1 MVKNFFI
8 SFFLLAMPIF
18 LTAQDSTISDT
29 NNLPTL
35 LDPPIVT
42 YFKKGSNILDSFKTD
57 SLREILW
64 GPFKFPGIEKQ
75 LPTDGSYEKLDYNQ
89 IVKYKRVN
97 PNKPWFLISFLSIL
111 GLLLAIKLSYLKQ
124 VLGLIK
130 APFNKTYFREHLD
143 SLQTDL
149 STFNFLQILLKSA
162 VFTQLLYLC
171 INPNLNYLIKTDS
184 TGINFFI
191 LLGIVFTY
199 FSLEKVLRNV
209 FSNLTLISQ
218 FNKNVFLL
226 QSSVDIIFV
235 LLLFPILIFYYYFD
249 GNKID
254 SIQLQGL
261 ATLVISFYFI
271 TRTLISLI
279 LNKEARTIHK
289 FLIITYLCTF
299 EIFPFLIWVKVI
311 RI

>member
-1 MVKNFFI
+1 MVKKIIIFY
-8 SFFLLAMPIF
+8 FLLVLPI
-18 LTAQDSTISDT
+18 LLPAQDSLT
-29 NNLPTL
+29 NEVTVG
-35 LDPPIVT
+35 PPIIYPNVVWV
-42 YFKKGSNILDSFKTD
+42 KKPTILDSFKTD

-64 GPFKFPGIEKQ
+64 SPFKLPGIEKQ
-75 LPTDGSYEKLDYNQ
+75 LPADGSYEKLDYDQ
-89 IVKYKRVN
+89 IVKYKKVN

-124 VLGLIK
+124 ILGLIK

-143 SLQTDL
+143 NLQTDL
-149 STFNFLQILLKSA
+149 NTFNFLQILLKSA
-162 VFTQLLYLC
+162 VFSQLVYLC
-171 INPNLNYLIKTDS
+171 ISPNLNYLIKTNS
-184 TGINFFI
+184 TGMNFLI

-235 LLLFPILIFYYYFD
+235 LLLFPILIFYYYLD
-249 GNKID
+249 GNKLD